1 MLTFFS
7 ENYSETTAILDLKA
21 AVNEYIGDL
30 PFYANCLNQSYVRML
45 IQACTSKIYEWVV
58 KPILYE
64 HTQAI
69 HNEENKLDSALADF
83 SCF

>member
-1 MLTFFS
+1 MYWEGASLDTAYTTLALEKFAHLFS

-45 IQACTSKIYEWVV
+45 IRLVLQD
-58 KPILYE
+58 L
-64 HTQAI
+64 
-69 HNEENKLDSALADF
+69 
-83 SCF
+83 